1 MHWENFGIKGFPEEM
16 RSYCKDTMQEHIW
29 FVKDPERKAY
39 ILVELSKQ
47 KEGGVRCGHRSK
59 ASARLNGTME
69 AMRGGGGD
77 SLDVILRFRAM

>member
-47 KEGGVRCGHRSK
+47 KEANNVKRESQMKCKHLS
-59 ASARLNGTME
+59 
-69 AMRGGGGD
+69 
-77 SLDVILRFRAM
+77 IF

>member
-1 MHWENFGIKGFPEEM
+1 M
-16 RSYCKDTMQEHIW
+16 
-29 FVKDPERKAY
+29 
-39 ILVELSKQ
+39 VELSKQ

-77 SLDVILRFRAM
+77 SLDVILRFRAI